1 MQYIFGHL
9 WLSRKNLGSQNKIK
23 TLRDCLKSF
32 SNEDYCLSLHSSA
45 TKPNTAG
52 NRIKRTTSSVIEK
65 SFLQDLHA
73 RNQMCQLPCQRQ
85 PLLVDK
91 KKILAYLGFGHLVKQ
106 LNGFGLDLTVG
117 LFLQILAFLL

>member
-1 MQYIFGHL
+1 M
-9 WLSRKNLGSQNKIK
+9 
-23 TLRDCLKSF
+23 
-32 SNEDYCLSLHSSA
+32 SLHSSP
-45 TKPNTAG
+45 TKSNSAG

-73 RNQMCQLPCQRQ
+73 RNQKCQLPCQRQ

-106 LNGFGLDLTVG
+106 LNGFGLDLTVALYFG
-117 LFLQILAFLL
+117 YFCPLNFCLVNQNQDNNNFIDIGQCDGNCRSSQYNILKVSFS

>member
-1 MQYIFGHL
+1 M
-9 WLSRKNLGSQNKIK
+9 
-23 TLRDCLKSF
+23 
-32 SNEDYCLSLHSSA
+32 SLHSSP
-45 TKPNTAG
+45 TKGNSAG

-106 LNGFGLDLTVG
+106 LNGFGLDLTVALYFG
-117 LFLQILAFLL
+117 YFCPINFCKPKSG